1 MPGDRARTVA
11 NDGVRLHVR
20 EWPGGG
26 DDVLLIHGLASS
38 SHIWDLVAPRLVR
51 LGLHPVAY
59 DQRGHGRSSKPSS
72 RYGFDRTT
80 DDAAAVIRTTR
91 LHRPIVVGHS
101 WGANVA
107 LELALRRSR
116 LVGGTVLLDGGFVT
130 MRERFDWT
138 TAKRTLSP
146 PEFGGI
152 TLNTFLRRVHRNL
165 VRTITVTPELDEVFR
180 SLVRVDGQG
189 RIRPR
194 LSRANHLKILRSS
207 WEQDTFGLLQR
218 VRVPALIL
226 AARSRSGGSTV
237 SQFERDK
244 AIAARRVRTIG
255 PPVSFEW
262 IEGIHDVPLQRPEAV
277 ARRIAKLAE
286 AVARVRGRRS

>member
-1 MPGDRARTVA
+1 VPGDRARIVTS
-11 NDGVRLHVR
+11 DGVRLHVR

-26 DDVLLIHGLASS
+26 SDVLLIHGLASS

-59 DQRGHGRSSKPSS
+59 DQRGHGLSSKPSS
-72 RYGFDRTT
+72 GYGFDRTT
-80 DDAAAVIRTTR
+80 ADAAAVIRATR

-107 LELALRRSR
+107 LELAVRRAR
-116 LVGGTVLLDGGFVT
+116 LPGGTILLDGGFVT

-138 TAKRTLSP
+138 TAKRALAP

-152 TLNTFLRRVHRNL
+152 TVDAFLRRVHRNL
-165 VRTITVTPELDEVFR
+165 GRTIPNTSGLDEILL
-180 SLVRVDGQG
+180 SLVRVDPQG

-194 LSRANHLKILRSS
+194 LSRANHLKILRAL
-207 WEQDTFGLLQR
+207 WEQDAFGLLER
-218 VRVPALIL
+218 VRLPTLIL
-226 AARSRSGGSTV
+226 AARSVGS
-237 SQFERDK
+237 SAPGFKRDK

-255 PPVSFEW
+255 PPVSFAW

-277 ARRIAKLAE
+277 ARRIARFAE
-286 AVARVRGRRS
+286 AAARVRRRRS